1 MNRRSV
7 LLLLATVVALIGA
20 SLVFLYVR
28 GADSR
33 AQSKYDTVKVLRA
46 VQQIDPGETI
56 DAAAESGKLQLQPVP
71 VADKLPGALNS
82 IDSLKGSV
90 AITTIYPGEQIIA
103 DKFGSQVQT
112 SALAIPKG
120 MQAISV
126 QLSDPGRVAGFV
138 TPGSEVAIYHLPNSS
153 GAEGTGGPPDKVRLL
168 LDRVLVLG
176 VGSTST
182 TTKKTTVADD
192 GAETTSEIPQTVL
205 TVAVTQE
212 EAEKILFATDEVSDH
227 GDIAF
232 ALLTGDSKVRMG
244 PGTGWT
250 NLY

>member
-46 VQQIDPGETI
+46 VQQIDAGETI

-90 AITTIYPGEQIIA
+90 ATTTIYPGEQIIA
-103 DKFGSQVQT
+103 DKFGSQVQS

-126 QLSDPGRVAGFV
+126 ELSDPYRVAGFV
-138 TPGSEVAIYHLPNSS
+138 TPGSEVAIYHLPVP
-153 GAEGTGGPPDKVRLL
+153 GDGETAGPPDKVRIL

-176 VGSTST
+176 VGSSST
-182 TTKKTTVADD
+182 TTKKTTVSDD
-192 GAETTSEIPQTVL
+192 GAETTAEIPQTVL
-205 TVAVTQE
+205 TIAVTQE
-212 EAEKILFATDEVSDH
+212 QAEKVLFAEDEVVDH
-227 GDIAF
+227 GEVAF
-232 ALLTGDSKVRMG
+232 ALLTDDSKVRPG
-244 PGTGWT
+244 PGTGWN